1 MSKVTH
7 KILVLALALAA
18 AVGPAAA
25 QEGGRQTMVAKVD
38 STVLIM
44 GDRVA
49 INIEVLK
56 NSAGGHL
63 VTDRLVPDQNYY
75 GIDFLD
81 YTADSTLVGNNRM
94 QVNYHLNFQA
104 FNPSELVSLPPFAYC
119 TEEGDTLW
127 SNSLAL
133 KVRPVELSPELGKL
147 ESEEDVA
154 KLIVHPDFPP
164 IDANLRW
171 YDYIPDWWIW
181 VFLGL
186 LVLALGVVAL
196 FLFKKNGPKLF
207 VARPQ
212 PTPYEIAERRLG
224 ELRRR
229 RLIEQGQPKMYYT
242 ELVDILR
249 SYLEGRFGIKALEMP
264 SRAIMRKIREN
275 KEIHLSSGQLE
286 ELLSLAD
293 FVKFAAANPDPA
305 EGQRAFNTV
314 AEFVHATKPVET
326 APASARS
333 GKKAHNRK
341 KK

>member
-1 MSKVTH
+1 MSKLTH
-7 KILVLALALAA
+7 KILALALAL
-18 AVGPAAA
+18 VTIVLPAAA
-25 QEGGRQTMVAKVD
+25 QDGGRQTIVAKAD

-56 NSAGGHL
+56 NSNGGHL
-63 VTDRLVPDQNYY
+63 VTDRLVPDRDYC
-75 GIDFLD
+75 GLDFLD
-81 YTADSTLVGNNRM
+81 YTADSAMLANNRM

-104 FNPSELVSLPPFAYC
+104 FTPAELVTIPPFAYC

-133 KVRPVELSPELGKL
+133 KVLPVPLSPELGKL
-147 ESEEDVA
+147 EAPEDVA
-154 KLIVHPDFPP
+154 KLIVHPDMPP
-164 IDANLRW
+164 FDADLRW

-181 VFLGL
+181 VLLGV
-186 LVLALGVVAL
+186 LVAALGVVL
-196 FLFKKNGPKLF
+196 LVLFKKNGPRLF

-212 PTPYEIAERRLG
+212 PTPYELAEQRLG

-242 ELVDILR
+242 ALIDILR

-264 SRAIMRKIREN
+264 SRAIMRKIREH

-293 FVKFAAANPDPA
+293 FVKFAAADPDPT
-305 EGQRAFNTV
+305 EGQKAFNTV
-314 AEFVHATKPVET
+314 ADFVHATKPVEA
-326 APASARS
+326 APEPAG
-333 GKKAHNRK
+333 GKKAHKRK

>member
-7 KILVLALALAA
+7 KILAMALAIAA
-18 AVGPAAA
+18 AVSPAAA
-25 QEGGRQTMVAKVD
+25 QDGGRQTIVATVD

-56 NSAGGHL
+56 NSNGGHL
-63 VTDRLVPDQNYY
+63 VTDRLVPDQNYC

-81 YTADSTLVGNNRM
+81 YTADSTVVGNGRM

-104 FNPSELVSLPPFAYC
+104 FTPSELVAIPPFAYC

-133 KVRPVELSPELGKL
+133 KVYPVELSPELGKIDTP
-147 ESEEDVA
+147 EDVA
-154 KLIVHPDFPP
+154 KLIVHPDQPP
-164 IDANLRW
+164 MDANLRW
-171 YDYIPDWWIW
+171 YDYIPGWWIW

-186 LVLALGVVAL
+186 LVAALGLVAWR
-196 FLFKKNGPKLF
+196 LFKKNGPRLF

-212 PTPYEIAERRLG
+212 PTPFEIAERRLG

-242 ELVDILR
+242 ELIDILR

-293 FVKFAAANPDPA
+293 FVKFAAANPDPT

-314 AEFVHATKPVET
+314 ADFVHATKPVET
-326 APASARS
+326 ATAPAGSS
-333 GKKAHNRK
+333 KKAHKRK

>member
-1 MSKVTH
+1 MPKVTH
-7 KILVLALALAA
+7 KILVLLLAFASAL
-18 AVGPAAA
+18 PAIA
-25 QEGGRQTMVAKVD
+25 QDGGRQTIVAKAD
-38 STVLIM
+38 STVLLM

-56 NSAGGHL
+56 NSTGGHL

-81 YTADSTLVGNNRM
+81 YTADSILVGNGRM

-104 FNPSELVSLPPFAYC
+104 FAPADLVAIPPFAYC

-133 KVRPVELSPELGKL
+133 KVYPVELSPELGKL
-147 ESEEDVA
+147 EAPEDVA
-154 KLIVHPDFPP
+154 KLIVHPDQPP
-164 IDANLRW
+164 IDVNLRW
-171 YDYIPDWWIW
+171 YDYIPNWWIW
-181 VFLGL
+181 VLLGL
-186 LVLALGVVAL
+186 LVVALGIVAL

-229 RLIEQGQPKMYYT
+229 RLIEQGQPKMFYT

-249 SYLEGRFGIKALEMP
+249 LYLEGRFGIKALEMP
-264 SRAIMRKIREN
+264 SREIMRKIREH
-275 KEIHLSSGQLE
+275 KEIHLSSSQLE
-286 ELLSLAD
+286 DLLSLAD
-293 FVKFAAANPDPA
+293 FVKFAAANPDPG

-314 AEFVHATKPVET
+314 ADFVHATKPVE
-326 APASARS
+326 APAT
-333 GKKAHNRK
+333 GKIANKRK